1 MAEIEIDEDGP
12 DTGREAVMYVGPS
25 LKRPY
30 PVLSGTVFSGGIVPE
45 PVAQAA
51 DANADL
57 AALLVPVSQV
67 GAARKALKDPNSD
80 LARASAAV
88 AAKGV

>member
-1 MAEIEIDEDGP
+1 MAKIEIDESGP

-30 PVLSGTVFSGGIVPE
+30 PVLARTVFTGGVAPE
-45 PVAQAA
+45 ELATAA
-51 DANADL
+51 DASANL

-80 LARASAAV
+80 LARAFAAV